1 MLQDRID
8 IYKEMRKNPQQTFKM
23 PTPAK
28 YKKQY
33 PVLREVDSLALANA
47 QVYLDRAFK
56 NFYREKGMGFPK
68 KKKKETVHSYTTN
81 NQHGTVKILD
91 NRYLKVPKLKSLIKM
106 KVHRQP
112 LGEIKSVTIS
122 MSASHN
128 YYVSILCEAP
138 IETKTKQQ
146 KMVGICSSREKFAL
160 LSNGESF
167 EKAIVQSI

>member
-56 NFYREKGMGFPK
+56 NFYREKGWAFQK
-68 KKKKETVHSYTTN
+68 RKERNGAFLHYEQSTW
-81 NQHGTVKILD
+81 HGQ
-91 NRYLKVPKLKSLIKM
+91 NF
-106 KVHRQP
+106 
-112 LGEIKSVTIS
+112 G
-122 MSASHN
+122 
-128 YYVSILCEAP
+128 
-138 IETKTKQQ
+138 
-146 KMVGICSSREKFAL
+146 
-160 LSNGESF
+160 
-167 EKAIVQSI
+167 

>member
-1 MLQDRID
+1 
-8 IYKEMRKNPQQTFKM
+8 M

-56 NFYREKGMGFPK
+56 NFIGKKGWAFQK
-68 KKKKETVHSYTTN
+68 EKETVHSYTTN

-112 LGEIKSVTIS
+112 LG
-122 MSASHN
+122 
-128 YYVSILCEAP
+128 
-138 IETKTKQQ
+138 
-146 KMVGICSSREKFAL
+146 R
-160 LSNGESF
+160 
-167 EKAIVQSI
+167 

>member
-68 KKKKETVHSYTTN
+68 KKERNGAFLHYEQSTW
-81 NQHGTVKILD
+81 HGQ
-91 NRYLKVPKLKSLIKM
+91 NF
-106 KVHRQP
+106 
-112 LGEIKSVTIS
+112 G
-122 MSASHN
+122 
-128 YYVSILCEAP
+128 
-138 IETKTKQQ
+138 
-146 KMVGICSSREKFAL
+146 
-160 LSNGESF
+160 
-167 EKAIVQSI
+167 

>member
-1 MLQDRID
+1 
-8 IYKEMRKNPQQTFKM
+8 M

-56 NFYREKGMGFPK
+56 NFIGKRDGLSK

-112 LGEIKSVTIS
+112 LG
-122 MSASHN
+122 
-128 YYVSILCEAP
+128 
-138 IETKTKQQ
+138 
-146 KMVGICSSREKFAL
+146 R
-160 LSNGESF
+160 
-167 EKAIVQSI
+167 

>member
-47 QVYLDRAFK
+47 QFIWIEPLKFLSGKRD
-56 NFYREKGMGFPK
+56 GLSK
-68 KKKKETVHSYTTN
+68 KKKVHSYTTN

-112 LGEIKSVTIS
+112 LG
-122 MSASHN
+122 
-128 YYVSILCEAP
+128 
-138 IETKTKQQ
+138 
-146 KMVGICSSREKFAL
+146 R
-160 LSNGESF
+160 
-167 EKAIVQSI
+167 

>member
-1 MLQDRID
+1 
-8 IYKEMRKNPQQTFKM
+8 M

-56 NFYREKGMGFPK
+56 IFIGKRDGLSK

-112 LGEIKSVTIS
+112 LG
-122 MSASHN
+122 
-128 YYVSILCEAP
+128 
-138 IETKTKQQ
+138 
-146 KMVGICSSREKFAL
+146 R
-160 LSNGESF
+160 
-167 EKAIVQSI
+167 

>member
-56 NFYREKGMGFPK
+56 IFIGKKGWAFQK
-68 KKKKETVHSYTTN
+68 KRKKRCIPT
-81 NQHGTVKILD
+81 L
-91 NRYLKVPKLKSLIKM
+91 R
-106 KVHRQP
+106 
-112 LGEIKSVTIS
+112 TINMARS
-122 MSASHN
+122 
-128 YYVSILCEAP
+128 
-138 IETKTKQQ
+138 
-146 KMVGICSSREKFAL
+146 KFWI
-160 LSNGESF
+160 
-167 EKAIVQSI
+167 IVI

>member
-56 NFYREKGMGFPK
+56 IFIGKKGWAFQKEKERNGAFLHYEQSTWHGQNFG
-68 KKKKETVHSYTTN
+68 
-81 NQHGTVKILD
+81 
-91 NRYLKVPKLKSLIKM
+91 
-106 KVHRQP
+106 
-112 LGEIKSVTIS
+112 
-122 MSASHN
+122 
-128 YYVSILCEAP
+128 
-138 IETKTKQQ
+138 
-146 KMVGICSSREKFAL
+146 
-160 LSNGESF
+160 
-167 EKAIVQSI
+167 

>member
-1 MLQDRID
+1 
-8 IYKEMRKNPQQTFKM
+8 M

-47 QVYLDRAFK
+47 KFIWIEPLKFLSG
-56 NFYREKGMGFPK
+56 KGMGFQK
-68 KKKKETVHSYTTN
+68 EKETVHSYTTN

-112 LGEIKSVTIS
+112 LG
-122 MSASHN
+122 
-128 YYVSILCEAP
+128 
-138 IETKTKQQ
+138 
-146 KMVGICSSREKFAL
+146 R
-160 LSNGESF
+160 
-167 EKAIVQSI
+167 

>member
-1 MLQDRID
+1 
-8 IYKEMRKNPQQTFKM
+8 M

-56 NFYREKGMGFPK
+56 IFIGKKGWAFQ

-112 LGEIKSVTIS
+112 LG
-122 MSASHN
+122 
-128 YYVSILCEAP
+128 
-138 IETKTKQQ
+138 
-146 KMVGICSSREKFAL
+146 R
-160 LSNGESF
+160 
-167 EKAIVQSI
+167 